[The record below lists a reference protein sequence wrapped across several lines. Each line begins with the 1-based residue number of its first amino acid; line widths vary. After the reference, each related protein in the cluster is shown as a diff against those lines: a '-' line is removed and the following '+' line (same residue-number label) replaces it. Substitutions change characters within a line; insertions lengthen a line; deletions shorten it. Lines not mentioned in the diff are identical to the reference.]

1 MSFSDITKEFH
12 NTFSE
17 LLILY
22 KNLKNENNNIE
33 IIMYYNLLN
42 NNLISSNC
50 YQIKSNFNTAELL
63 YNQGSLPILKVI
75 INVTL
80 SEDFNLKF
88 IDNGSIFKNICLNYD
103 TYFNNI
109 KLYKKY
115 IQNKNH
121 DVNNSINIISNNKN
135 KLLNYFNNNF
145 IYEYKSLLKYLY
157 NIDYMY

>member
-22 KNLKNENNNIE
+22 KNLKNENNNIK

-42 NNLISSNC
+42 NNLISTNC
-50 YQIKSNFNTAELL
+50 VQIKSNFNTAELL
-63 YNQGSLPILKVI
+63 YNQGSLPLLKII

-80 SEDFNLKF
+80 SDNFNLKF

-115 IQNKNH
+115 IQN
-121 DVNNSINIISNNKN
+121 NNYNINNNIDIISNNKN
-135 KLLNYFNNNF
+135 KLINFFNSNF
-145 IYEYKSLLKYLY
+145 IYEYKNLLKYLY

>member
-22 KNLKNENNNIE
+22 KNLKNENNNIK

-42 NNLISSNC
+42 NNLISTNC
-50 YQIKSNFNTAELL
+50 VQIKINFNTAELL
-63 YNQGSLPILKVI
+63 YNQGSLPLLKII

-80 SEDFNLKF
+80 SDNFNLKF

-115 IQNKNH
+115 IQN
-121 DVNNSINIISNNKN
+121 NNYNINNNIDIISNNKN
-135 KLLNYFNNNF
+135 KLINFFNSNF
-145 IYEYKSLLKYLY
+145 IYEYKNLLKYLY
-157 NIDYMY
+157 NIDYIY